1 MGRKRRIDIE
11 TWKRRNSESIF
22 QSGITDYD
30 TFLTENH
37 RKINL
42 MLNTFLRFSILIGPL
57 LMLAIRFGIFHSVT
71 YTSCVIVS
79 LLVLSLSCVH
89 YVLTLR
95 EGNTA
100 RAAVL
105 AFLAIDSLLI
115 LMNSAHIGIYITWF
129 VVPLVSLLFCD
140 FKIYAIAVVINYL
153 MMTASVWIVSPY
165 YAGLRVDFDS
175 AFQYFA
181 GRMGGFTIETVIMV
195 VAGYGLCRISTSYYR
210 ELIEKYQILNDNK
223 RQLNEQMAVLES
235 MSEIYA
241 YASLIDL
248 NEMTETTIR
257 ETDAKDA
264 FVSEKTD
271 GQSHA
276 SRRLAQSVAEEH
288 REAFEEFAD
297 LSRVAAGLQDKK
309 SIEMEFRSETSGWFR
324 AQYIV
329 VERREDGAPRCVIY
343 TIQNIDKQKQKEQQL
358 IRISMTDELTHLNN
372 RRCYDTDIAAYSQKD
387 MEADFVIF
395 SVDVNGLKEA
405 NDTMGHVAGDEL
417 LTATAKCLATVFGPI
432 GKVYRTGGDEF
443 LAIARTAEPSEVR
456 AQIVRLSAEWHGAYA
471 ESMSLSVGYAAHR
484 EHPDADIHG
493 LERYADQMMY
503 REKNRY
509 YSAPGMDRR
518 RNILLDS

>member
-1 MGRKRRIDIE
+1 MGNGRRVDNV
-11 TWKRRNSESIF
+11 WKRRNDESII
-22 QSGITDYD
+22 QSGITDYK
-30 TFLTENH
+30 TFLTENQK
-37 RKINL
+37 RINL
-42 MLNTFLRFSILIGPL
+42 ILNKFLRFSILIGPL

-71 YTSCVIVS
+71 YASCIVVS

-89 YVLTLR
+89 YVLIRR

-140 FKIYAIAVVINYL
+140 FKIYAIAVAINYV

-195 VAGYGLCRISTSYYR
+195 VAGYGLCRITTAYYR
-210 ELIEKYQILNDNK
+210 ELIEKYQILSDNK

-248 NEMTETTIR
+248 ENMTETSIR
-257 ETDAKDA
+257 ETEAKDQ
-264 FVSEKTD
+264 FVSEKID
-271 GQSHA
+271 GQSRA
-276 SRRLAQSVAEEH
+276 SRKLSQSVAEEH
-288 REAFEEFAD
+288 REAFEAFAD
-297 LSRVAAGLQDKK
+297 LTRAAAGLHDQKSMDK
-309 SIEMEFRSETSGWFR
+309 EFRSTASGWFR

-343 TIQNIDKQKQKEQQL
+343 TIQDIDKQKQKEEQL
-358 IRISMTDELTHLNN
+358 IRISMTDELTRLYN
-372 RRCYDTDIAAYSQKD
+372 RRCYDADIAAYAQKG
-387 MEADFVIF
+387 MEEDFAIF

-405 NDTMGHVAGDEL
+405 NDTKGHVAGDEL
-417 LTATAKCLATVFGPI
+417 LKATAKCLASVLGPI

-443 LAIARTAEPSEVR
+443 LAVALTAEPSEVL
-456 AQIVRLSAEWHGAYA
+456 AQIMRLSGAWHGAYA
-471 ESMSLSVGYAAHR
+471 ESLSLSVGYAAHS

-493 LERYADQMMY
+493 LERFADQMMY

-509 YSAPGMDRR
+509 YSTPGMDRR
-518 RNILLDS
+518 RNVSLDG